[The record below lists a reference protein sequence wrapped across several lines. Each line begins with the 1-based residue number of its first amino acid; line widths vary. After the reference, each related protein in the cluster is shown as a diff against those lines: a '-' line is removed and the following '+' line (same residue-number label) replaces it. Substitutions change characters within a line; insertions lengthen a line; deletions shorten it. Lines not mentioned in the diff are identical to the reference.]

1 MAYHHRT
8 ATIALTLALALGIP
22 ATTAA
27 QMPDKLSN
35 PASASPCS
43 EVCSGG
49 GYFVNSNTTRPTDSL
64 STILNGAG
72 DPGPCS
78 EVCSGGG
85 YGSVSRPSWTP
96 DDNTASIPPA
106 AVRVVTY
113 SGGFNW
119 GDAGIGAGGMLALT
133 VIGLGGA
140 LTLTRRRNHRI
151 HDQHAS

>member
-8 ATIALTLALALGIP
+8 ATIALTFTLALGVP

-27 QMPDKLSN
+27 RVPDKPSS

-49 GYFVNSNTTRPTDSL
+49 GYFGNSNTTCPTYSL
-64 STILNGAG
+64 PAILNGVG
-72 DPGPCS
+72 DS

-96 DDNTASIPPA
+96 DDNTASIPPTV
-106 AVRVVTY
+106 VRVITY

-151 HDQHAS
+151 HDRRAS

>member
-8 ATIALTLALALGIP
+8 ATIALMLAVALGVL

-27 QMPDKLSN
+27 QLPGKSSS

-49 GYFVNSNTTRPTDSL
+49 GYSGISNTTRPTDSL
-64 STILNGAG
+64 PPTLNGAG

-85 YGSVSRPSWTP
+85 YGS
-96 DDNTASIPPA
+96 
-106 AVRVVTY
+106 
-113 SGGFNW
+113 
-119 GDAGIGAGGMLALT
+119 
-133 VIGLGGA
+133 
-140 LTLTRRRNHRI
+140 
-151 HDQHAS
+151 

>member
-8 ATIALTLALALGIP
+8 ATIALTLALALGVP

-27 QMPDKLSN
+27 AQQPDKPSS
-35 PASASPCS
+35 PASANPCS

-49 GYFVNSNTTRPTDSL
+49 GYDLGNGNTTRPTYSL
-64 STILNGAG
+64 PTILNGVG
-72 DPGPCS
+72 DPGLCS

-85 YGSVSRPSWTP
+85 YGSVSR
-96 DDNTASIPPA
+96 ASIPPA
-106 AVRVVTY
+106 VVRVVTH
-113 SGGFNW
+113 SGGFDW

-151 HDQHAS
+151 PDRHAS